1 MARAGIGPGND
12 SQSITIMRHIPG
24 RNLGESAPAPQAACS
39 SIIYVDSGNGSCV
52 VDGVPMGIDACNLL
66 WLPAGCIWESIDML
80 GAGWWQVTVGGNGLK
95 GVAVAEQLLERL
107 SPVELPAAPN
117 GTACIWRKYTVGAGD
132 GMVWGMRLEQ
142 LQQELEHH
150 RLGADEAAAAV
161 LQLMLID
168 IVRLAHQPQSFAAV
182 RRSPVVESV
191 AAFIEKK
198 FTAPIGLADVA
209 RAVSRSPSYL
219 TDLVRRETGQTVLQW
234 IIARRMREACA
245 LLLATD
251 LCVKDI
257 CTRIGYDDPG
267 HFIRQFR
274 RAHNATP
281 QCWRRLQRGARPLL
295 ARRRLPPVIGHAAA
309 EFIDTITDLPIVPAI
324 RPPIP
329 KVPVDSSSG
338 ESMFSAS

>member
-1 MARAGIGPGND
+1 MASAGISPGND
-12 SQSITIMRHIPG
+12 RRPITIMRHIP
-24 RNLGESAPAPQAACS
+24 RRDRGEPAPAAQAACS

-80 GAGWWQVTVGGNGLK
+80 RAGWWQVTFGCIGLK

-107 SPVELPAAPN
+107 SPIELPAAPN
-117 GTACIWRKYTVGAGD
+117 DTACIWRKFTVGAGD

-168 IVRLAHQPQSFAAV
+168 IVRLAHRPQSFAAV

-295 ARRRLPPVIGHAAA
+295 ARRRLPPVICHAPAA
-309 EFIDTITDLPIVPAI
+309 FIDKIADLPIVPAI
-324 RPPIP
+324 RPPIL
-329 KVPVDSSSG
+329 KVALAGSPG